1 MEIAYHRDVLPSGL
15 RVVTVEAPHLH
26 SALLAVYVRTGSRH
40 ETPEV
45 NGVSHFLEHLF
56 FRGSEAFP
64 DTVRMNGAVEEVGG
78 NLNGITARD
87 HGCYY
92 TPIHPDHAE
101 LGLNVLGDLL
111 TRPRL
116 TELETERK
124 IVLEEMLDEVDE
136 RGRVVDLD
144 SLSKKALFGD
154 HPLALRIAGTPESVR
169 GLTLSDVRAHFERHY
184 VAENLVVTVSGR
196 VKREEVLAQVGQ
208 SFARLPRGEVTRERP
223 PPRTEGPSFHFTH
236 HEDSQTELRLSFRTV
251 PDQHP
256 DSAALALLRRLL
268 DDGLSSRLP
277 YEVVEKR
284 GLAYSLDASL
294 DAYHDL
300 GLFEIDAACLPQ
312 NAAKVAEVS
321 LEVLGAL
328 CEARVPEE
336 ELARAK
342 RRHRMLLD
350 FSQDSPGELAGWYGG
365 TELFRR
371 PEDFAERIRQID
383 AQTARSL
390 QRVARKVFTR
400 RNLCAVA
407 VGPRRGAK
415 ALERV
420 IREARALS
428 GRCG

>member
-1 MEIAYHRDVLPSGL
+1 MAITYHRDVLPSGL
-15 RVVTVEAPHLH
+15 RVVTVEAQHLH
-26 SALLAVYVRTGSRH
+26 SALLAIYVRTGSRH
-40 ETPEV
+40 ETPRV

-56 FRGSEAFP
+56 FRGSEAYP

-92 TPIHPDHAE
+92 TPIHPAHAG
-101 LGLNVLGDLL
+101 LGLTILGDLL

-116 TELETERK
+116 TDLETERK

-136 RGRVVDLD
+136 RGREVDID
-144 SLSKKALFGD
+144 NLSKRALFGD
-154 HPLALRIAGTPESVR
+154 HPLALHIAGTPETVR
-169 GLTLSDVRAHFERHY
+169 ALSLEDVRAHFARHY
-184 VAENLVVTVSGR
+184 VAQNLVVAVSGNVER
-196 VKREEVLAQVGQ
+196 AQVLEQ
-208 SFARLPRGEVTRERP
+208 VAEAFARLPSGKVTREQA
-223 PPRTEGPSFHFTH
+223 PPRQEGPRFHFTH
-236 HEDSQTELRLSFRTV
+236 HTGSQSELRLSFRTV

-256 DSAALALLRRLL
+256 DSAALALLRRVL

-284 GLAYSLDASL
+284 GLAYSLDASW
-294 DAYHDL
+294 DSFHDL
-300 GLFEIDAACLPQ
+300 GLFEIDAACLPD
-312 NAAKVAEVS
+312 NAAKVAEAS

-328 CEARVPEE
+328 CDAKVPEE

-371 PEDFAERIRQID
+371 PETFAERIAQIE
-383 AQTARSL
+383 AQTPRSL

-400 RNLCAVA
+400 RNLCAVT
-407 VGPRRGAK
+407 VGPRKGVK

-420 IREARALS
+420 VLQASALPH
-428 GRCG
+428 